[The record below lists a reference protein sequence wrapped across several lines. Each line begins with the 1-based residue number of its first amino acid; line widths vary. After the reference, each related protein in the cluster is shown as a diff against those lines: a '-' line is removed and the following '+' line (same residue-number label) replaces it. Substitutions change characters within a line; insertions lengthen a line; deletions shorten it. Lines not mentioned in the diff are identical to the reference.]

1 MDIPAAAM
9 TAPALRESQSG
20 QIESIQRRLMSLAKQ
35 PRGETQDLQKELAE
49 FASLLVFQMLQAM
62 RRTVPQ
68 TNLLGSGFAHDLY
81 ISLLDQEVARQVAR
95 RDAFGL
101 VPLLQQGFERQSNG
115 AAADGRVAHALAVYQ
130 EHLSHR
136 PDTFL
141 MPVQGTLTSRFGP
154 RQDPFDAQDA
164 RHRGIDIAAPAG
176 SLIRAAA
183 PGHVVFAGRQPGY
196 GNLLILQHE
205 GGYQTYYAHN
215 AENLVT
221 VGTKVGRAQ
230 PIAHL
235 GETGRA
241 TGPHLH
247 FEVRKHGQAVDPLPL
262 LTEGPSPKKDDQVTA
277 VLYR

>member
-1 MDIPAAAM
+1 
-9 TAPALRESQSG
+9 
-20 QIESIQRRLMSLAKQ
+20 
-35 PRGETQDLQKELAE
+35 
-49 FASLLVFQMLQAM
+49 
-62 RRTVPQ
+62 
-68 TNLLGSGFAHDLY
+68 
-81 ISLLDQEVARQVAR
+81 
-95 RDAFGL
+95 
-101 VPLLQQGFERQSNG
+101 
-115 AAADGRVAHALAVYQ
+115 
-130 EHLSHR
+130 
-136 PDTFL
+136 

-221 VGTKVGRAQ
+221 VGTKVVRAQ
-230 PIAHL
+230 PIARL

-262 LTEGPSPKKDDQVTA
+262 LTEGPSPQKDDQVTA